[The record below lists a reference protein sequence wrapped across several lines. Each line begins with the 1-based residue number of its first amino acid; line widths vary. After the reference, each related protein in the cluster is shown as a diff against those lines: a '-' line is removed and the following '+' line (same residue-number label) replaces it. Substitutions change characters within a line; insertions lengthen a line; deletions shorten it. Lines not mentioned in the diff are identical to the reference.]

1 MLAAGFAL
9 RRFRTALLLLIG
21 CVAGVTALHECVG
34 RGSLRVDPSVPQR
47 VALLDDAVIPPPPA
61 QDLPPPP
68 LQELEGGG
76 GATDDSFGPRD
87 EGPPAI
93 DQDLGVEGEGEAGFD
108 SFGLRAKRGGRDIL
122 LDVPHGH
129 GASDVLGYKVF
140 ANKLAAEIATKLRA
154 VPDLRSS
161 SYALLV
167 RVWVDDGGRIARCE
181 LLGGSGQ
188 RDVDVAVQR
197 ELTRGDVCVGAPPP
211 DFPNPVVL
219 EVRSKT
225 SSASAR

>member
-1 MLAAGFAL
+1 MLAADFAL
-9 RRFRTALLLLIG
+9 RRFRAPLLAVIG
-21 CVAGVTALHECVG
+21 GVAGVIALHECAG
-34 RGSLRVDPSVPQR
+34 RASLRVDPNVPQR
-47 VALLDDAVIPPPPA
+47 IALLDDAVVPPPPA

-68 LQELEGGG
+68 LQELEAG
-76 GATDDSFGPRD
+76 GAVDDSFGPRE

-122 LDVPHGH
+122 LDAPHGR
-129 GASDVLGYKVF
+129 GPGDVLGYKVF
-140 ANKLAAEIATKLRA
+140 ANKLAAEIATQLRG
-154 VPDLRSS
+154 VPELRSS
-161 SYALLV
+161 TYALHV

-188 RDVDVAVQR
+188 RQVDTAVQR
-197 ELTRGDVCVGAPPP
+197 ELTRSDVCVGAPPP

-219 EVRSKT
+219 EVRSK
-225 SSASAR
+225 SSPATPR